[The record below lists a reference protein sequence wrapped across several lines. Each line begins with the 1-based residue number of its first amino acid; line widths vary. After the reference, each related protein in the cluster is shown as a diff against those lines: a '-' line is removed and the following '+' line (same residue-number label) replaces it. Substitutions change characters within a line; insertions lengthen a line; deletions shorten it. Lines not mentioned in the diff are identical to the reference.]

1 MRHCALLLTAIFS
14 RGEPMPVHYFEQLG
28 SNFVSFVLDY
38 IEVGSMFNR
47 IFFLKFMPYSFILDI
62 SSYLHVIFTYGVAI
76 RSISCF
82 SVLFVVV
89 VVVHVVLTKLILED
103 IMGRVIILRI

>member
-38 IEVGSMFNR
+38 IEVQLVHIFR
-47 IFFLKFMPYSFILDI
+47 ISGVREESYEPCTI
-62 SSYLHVIFTYGVAI
+62 SSRNFG
-76 RSISCF
+76 
-82 SVLFVVV
+82 
-89 VVVHVVLTKLILED
+89 
-103 IMGRVIILRI
+103 IILYILYNLN

>member
-38 IEVGSMFNR
+38 IEVR
-47 IFFLKFMPYSFILDI
+47 FI
-62 SSYLHVIFTYGVAI
+62 S
-76 RSISCF
+76 
-82 SVLFVVV
+82 
-89 VVVHVVLTKLILED
+89 
-103 IMGRVIILRI
+103 

>member
-38 IEVGSMFNR
+38 IEVRFIGYL
-47 IFFLKFMPYSFILDI
+47 IVFLGYMIKGYRSTGP
-62 SSYLHVIFTYGVAI
+62 SYRGQRARDTRRVRWPGPRLQP
-76 RSISCF
+76 
-82 SVLFVVV
+82 SVPRHLN
-89 VVVHVVLTKLILED
+89 
-103 IMGRVIILRI
+103 

>member
-38 IEVGSMFNR
+38 IEVRFISY
-47 IFFLKFMPYSFILDI
+47 IIVFLGYMIKGCVQQAPPTADSEHEIPDVFTGLALAYNLQFPDI
-62 SSYLHVIFTYGVAI
+62 STNVTV
-76 RSISCF
+76 SCLAGKAGAKV
-82 SVLFVVV
+82 S
-89 VVVHVVLTKLILED
+89 
-103 IMGRVIILRI
+103 

>member
-38 IEVGSMFNR
+38 IEVRFM
-47 IFFLKFMPYSFILDI
+47 LKGNYDPWILDFLI
-62 SSYLHVIFTYGVAI
+62 T
-76 RSISCF
+76 
-82 SVLFVVV
+82 SVFL
-89 VVVHVVLTKLILED
+89 D
-103 IMGRVIILRI
+103 Q